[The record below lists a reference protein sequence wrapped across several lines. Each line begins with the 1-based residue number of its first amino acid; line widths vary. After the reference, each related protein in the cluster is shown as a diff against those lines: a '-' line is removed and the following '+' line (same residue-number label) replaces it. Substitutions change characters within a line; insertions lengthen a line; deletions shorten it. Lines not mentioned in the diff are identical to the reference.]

1 MSEVQASDSGVA
13 AADGSHRL
21 AAVLVPLVI
30 GLISLA
36 EYWRTASGSHSGETL
51 LVCGIAL
58 VALGGAM
65 LVLRPVVHNP
75 RDYYGGL
82 ALLAVALFAIWA
94 SSDLQGMRGFAF
106 GPGTAPRLFAVV
118 LGALGV
124 AVMLVGLFM
133 EGPGLERYD
142 IRAPVLLVAAVFFVG
157 FGQGTAIKVVAA
169 VAAGLGVL
177 IAVIG
182 LLRPNNQYIRGP
194 LFIVAGI
201 LFFALT
207 IRQFGLVFASYCSI
221 VIAAF
226 ATDEVRWFETLIWA
240 AVLTLFC
247 VLLFPIALNLPLQLW
262 PINLTFKTMFQ
273 FL

>member
-1 MSEVQASDSGVA
+1 MSEGVQASGASAVE
-13 AADGSHRL
+13 GSHRVS
-21 AAVLVPLVI
+21 AVLVPVAI
-30 GLISLA
+30 GLVALA

-51 LVCGIAL
+51 LICGLAL
-58 VALGGAM
+58 LALGGAI
-65 LVLRPVVHNP
+65 LVLRMTIRNP

-82 ALLAVALFAIWA
+82 AILAIALFATWA
-94 SSDLQGMRGFAF
+94 ASDLPGTRGFAF
-106 GPGTAPRLFAVV
+106 GPGTAPRLFASV
-118 LGALGV
+118 LGGLGI

-142 IRAPVLLVAAVFFVG
+142 IRAPVLLVAAVFFLG
-157 FGQGTAIKVVAA
+157 FGQGTAMKVVAA
-169 VAAGLGVL
+169 VAAALGIL
-177 IAVIG
+177 IAVMG
-182 LLRPNNQYIRGP
+182 MLRSDNQYIRGP

-226 ATDEVRWFETLIWA
+226 GTNEVRWFETLIWA

-262 PINLTFKTMFQ
+262 PTNLTFKTMFQ

>member
-1 MSEVQASDSGVA
+1 MSEGVQASGASAVE
-13 AADGSHRL
+13 GSHRVS
-21 AAVLVPLVI
+21 AVLVPVTI
-30 GLISLA
+30 GLAALA

-51 LVCGIAL
+51 LICGL
-58 VALGGAM
+58 GLLALGGAV
-65 LVLRPVVHNP
+65 LVLRLVVHNP

-94 SSDLQGMRGFAF
+94 SSDLPGMRGFAF
-106 GPGTAPRLFAVV
+106 GPGTAPRLFAIV
-118 LGALGV
+118 LGALGIV
-124 AVMLVGLFM
+124 VMLIGLFM

-142 IRAPVLLVAAVFFVG
+142 IRAPVLLVAAVFFLG
-157 FGQGTAIKVVAA
+157 FGQSTAMKVVAA
-169 VAAGLGVL
+169 VAAALGVL

-182 LLRPNNQYIRGP
+182 MLRPNNQYIRGP
-194 LFIVAGI
+194 LFIVLGI

-207 IRQFGLVFASYCSI
+207 IRQFGLIFASYCSI

-226 ATDEVRWFETLIWA
+226 GTQEVRWFETLIWA
-240 AVLTLFC
+240 AFLTLFC

-262 PINLTFKTMFQ
+262 PTNLTFKTMFQ